1 MKDVSVFPRELT
13 CPSHARPAGGGSC
26 WVLVRSA
33 ALLNLWM
40 GLAMVENRFQ
50 SFKVSKF
57 RNPHRARRNLET
69 FRNLETLFCSSRL
82 TLQFLPRRGLGGSQ
96 ARGQHAEG

>member
-40 GLAMVENRFQ
+40 GLAMV
-50 SFKVSKF
+50 
-57 RNPHRARRNLET
+57 
-69 FRNLETLFCSSRL
+69 
-82 TLQFLPRRGLGGSQ
+82 
-96 ARGQHAEG
+96 